1 MFEITINDQTVLVP
15 KGSTVLEA
23 CRFVGIDIPRFCY
36 HDRLSVAGNCRMCLV
51 EIEKTPKPIASCAMP
66 VANQMVVYTE
76 TPLVKKAREN
86 VLETLLLNH
95 PLDCPICDQGG
106 ECDLQDQTRVYGSD
120 YTRFYIVKRTVE
132 DKYCGPLIKTI
143 MTRCIHCTRCV
154 RYAAEIAGVD
164 ILGTLNRGGHTEIGT
179 YFSRIFQTEI
189 AGNVID
195 LCPVGALTSKPYA
208 FTARPWELRTAESI
222 DVLDSLASN
231 IFIDFKETEALR
243 ILPRLNED
251 VNEEWISDRI
261 RFSYDALRRQRISDI
276 YLRSNNQFIQKD
288 WSDCLSIL
296 KNHISNSNVLILVSS
311 SIDINSLN
319 LLKSLAN
326 QSNIRLVSI
335 DSNLSRSYNTIWNHN
350 SSATILDLEKSDICF
365 LLGVNPRYEG
375 AVLNIR
381 IRAQYLKGN
390 YSIVHFGTPY
400 KANIS
405 TNFLGISLTELFN
418 LFEGRSSLL
427 SIISSAKQ
435 PYFIL
440 GDALL
445 KRIDLNL
452 LFTHFGLLNSNSKIL
467 PLSAKIN
474 IQNHIFQNIRK
485 FQMQDLIWSDSI
497 ISLYLDDNQIIRQIL
512 SNSQSKFKI
521 WGHCNGSVSASLN
534 DLILPLSSF
543 VEDEN
548 QYLNAESRFVKSTRI
563 FSSIKSIRSVSLI
576 LKALFNSQSQSSIL
590 SESHFSSNLFF
601 SNPFAFLGNNDLFSH
616 FISSKK
622 FFTTNFNSKLLN
634 VDLCTLLPL
643 KSTIEDFYLV
653 DTFTRSSQI
662 MGQCSSIFRKRAI
675 NFLKF

>member
-66 VANQMVVYTE
+66 VAHQMVVYTD

-106 ECDLQDQTRVYGSD
+106 ECDLQDQTRAYGSD
-120 YTRFYIVKRTVE
+120 YTRFYVEKRTVE

-164 ILGTLNRGGHTEIGT
+164 ILGTLNRGGHTEIGSYIT
-179 YFSRIFQTEI
+179 RIFQTEI

-222 DVLDSLASN
+222 DVLDSLGSN

-243 ILPRLNED
+243 VLPRLNED

-261 RFSYDALRRQRISDI
+261 RFSYDAIRRQRISDI
-276 YLRSNNQFIQKD
+276 YLRINEKFVQKD

-296 KNHISNSNVLILVSS
+296 KDKINDSNLLILVPS
-311 SIDINSLN
+311 SIDIQSLN
-319 LLKSLAN
+319 LLKSLASK
-326 QSNIRLVSI
+326 SNIRLACV
-335 DSNLSRSYNTIWNHN
+335 DTNLARSYNTVWSNTG
-350 SSATILDLEKSDICF
+350 SATILDLEKSDICF

-390 YSIVHFGTPY
+390 YSIVHFGSPY

-418 LFEGRSSLL
+418 IFEGRSLL
-427 SIISSAKQ
+427 QSIISSAKQ

-440 GDALL
+440 GDALT
-445 KRIDLNL
+445 KRIDFNL
-452 LFTHFGLLNSNSKIL
+452 LSTHFYQLNSNSKIL
-467 PLSAKIN
+467 SLSSKIN
-474 IQNHIFQNIRK
+474 TQNSIFQNIRK
-485 FQMQDLIWSDSI
+485 FQTQDLSWSDSI
-497 ISLYLDDNQIIRQIL
+497 MSLYLDDNQNIRQIL
-512 SNSQSKFKI
+512 STATAQSKFKI
-521 WGHCNGSVSASLN
+521 WGHSNGSVAASLN

-548 QYLNAESRFVKSTRI
+548 EYLNAESRFIKSTRI
-563 FSSIKSIRSVSLI
+563 FTSIKSIRSVSLLI
-576 LKALFNSQSQSSIL
+576 KALLSSDLTFNSD
-590 SESHFSSNLFF
+590 NLLV
-601 SNPFAFLGNNDLFSH
+601 NPFSFLSNDDRFQIFTYSDNL
-616 FISSKK
+616 
-622 FFTTNFNSKLLN
+622 FTTNLNSKVLN
-634 VDLCTLLPL
+634 PDLCTLLPL

-675 NFLKF
+675 NFA

>member
-23 CRFVGIDIPRFCY
+23 CRFAGIDIPRFCY

-51 EIEKTPKPIASCAMP
+51 EIEKTPKPVASCAMP
-66 VANQMVVYTE
+66 VANQMVVYTD

-106 ECDLQDQTRVYGSD
+106 ECDLQDQTRAYGSD
-120 YTRFYIVKRTVE
+120 YTRFYVEKRTVE

-164 ILGTLNRGGHTEIGT
+164 ILGTLNRGGHTEIGSYMT
-179 YFSRIFQTEI
+179 RVFQTEI

-222 DVLDSLASN
+222 DVLDSLGSN

-243 ILPRLNED
+243 VLPRLNED

-261 RFSYDALRRQRISDI
+261 RFSYDAIRRQRISDI
-276 YLRSNNQFIQKD
+276 YLRVNEKFVQKD
-288 WSDCLSIL
+288 WSDCLTIL
-296 KNHISNSNVLILVSS
+296 KDKINNSNLLILVPS
-311 SIDINSLN
+311 SIDIQSLN
-319 LLKSLAN
+319 LLKTLAN
-326 QSNIRLVSI
+326 KSNIRLATV
-335 DSNLSRSYNTIWNHN
+335 DTNLARSYNTVWNHSN
-350 SSATILDLEKSDICF
+350 SATILDLEKSDICF

-390 YSIVHFGTPY
+390 YSIVQFGAPY

-418 LFEGRSSLL
+418 LFEGRSHLQ

-440 GDALL
+440 GDALT
-445 KRIDLNL
+445 KRIDFNL
-452 LFTHFGLLNSNSKIL
+452 ISTHFHQLNCNSKIL
-467 PLSAKIN
+467 FLSSKIN
-474 IQNHIFQNIRK
+474 TQNSIFQNLRK
-485 FQMQDLIWSDSI
+485 FQMQDLIWSDTI
-497 ISLYLDDNQIIRQIL
+497 LSLYLDDNQNIRKIL
-512 SNSQSKFKI
+512 SNTSSKSKFKI
-521 WGHCNGSVSASLN
+521 WGHSNGSVAASLN

-548 QYLNAESRFVKSTRI
+548 EYLNAESRFIKSTRI
-563 FSSIKSIRSVSLI
+563 FSTIKSIRSVSL
-576 LKALFNSQSQSSIL
+576 LVKALLNSHSHNNIELINPFSFLNNDEVFNS
-590 SESHFSSNLFF
+590 
-601 SNPFAFLGNNDLFSH
+601 
-616 FISSKK
+616 FISSDKL
-622 FFTTNFNSKLLN
+622 FTTNFNSNVLN
-634 VDLCTLLPL
+634 ADLCTLLPL

-675 NFLKF
+675 NFA

>member
-66 VANQMVVYTE
+66 VAHQMVVYTD

-106 ECDLQDQTRVYGSD
+106 ECDLQDQTRAYGSD
-120 YTRFYIVKRTVE
+120 YTRFYVEKRTVE

-164 ILGTLNRGGHTEIGT
+164 ILGTLNRGGHTEIGSYIT
-179 YFSRIFQTEI
+179 RIFQTEI

-222 DVLDSLASN
+222 DVLDSLGSN

-276 YLRSNNQFIQKD
+276 YLRVNDKFVQKD
-288 WSDCLSIL
+288 WSDCLSVL
-296 KNHISNSNVLILVSS
+296 KDKINDSNLLILVPS
-311 SIDINSLN
+311 SIDIQSLN
-319 LLKSLAN
+319 LLKSLASK
-326 QSNIRLVSI
+326 SNIRLACV
-335 DSNLSRSYNTIWNHN
+335 DTNLARSYNTVWNN
-350 SSATILDLEKSDICF
+350 TGSATILDLEKSDICF

-390 YSIVHFGTPY
+390 YSIVHFGSPY

-418 LFEGRSSLL
+418 IFEGRSPLQ

-440 GDALL
+440 GDALT
-445 KRIDLNL
+445 KRMDFNL
-452 LFTHFGLLNSNSKIL
+452 ISTHFYHLNSNSKV
-467 PLSAKIN
+467 LSLSSKIN
-474 IQNHIFQNIRK
+474 TQNSLFQNIRK

-497 ISLYLDDNQIIRQIL
+497 MSLYLDDNQNIRQIL
-512 SNSQSKFKI
+512 STANAQSKFKI
-521 WGHCNGSVSASLN
+521 WGHCNGSVAASLN

-548 QYLNAESRFVKSTRI
+548 EYLNAESRFIKSTRI
-563 FSSIKSIRSVSLI
+563 FTSIKSIRSVSLLI
-576 LKALFNSQSQSSIL
+576 KALLSSDLTFNSD
-590 SESHFSSNLFF
+590 NLLV
-601 SNPFAFLGNNDLFSH
+601 NPFSFLSNDDH
-616 FISSKK
+616 FQSFTYSDNL
-622 FFTTNFNSKLLN
+622 FTTNFNSKVLN
-634 VDLCTLLPL
+634 PDLCTLLPL

-675 NFLKF
+675 NFA